1 MLEYSASGPSMEPRG
16 APPQSQEG
24 VPGASKRLRR
34 AEAEGTVRGERR
46 QRRRGAGAAAGRGAG
61 RAERVSEPAPSAL
74 PRAGPAPKA
83 LTQQRV
89 GGVLSLRGPRF
100 SRLQPP
106 PSRFPLSGARGLNT
120 EKVAAL
126 LQKLNSDPQFVLA
139 QNVGTTHDLLDIC
152 LKRATVQGAQH
163 VFQHA
168 VHQEGKPVTNQK
180 SSGRCWIFSCLNVM
194 RLPFMRKLNIEEFEF
209 SQSYLFFWDKV
220 ERCYFFL
227 NAFVDTAQKKEP
239 EDGRLVQYLLTNPAN
254 DGGQWDMLVNII
266 EKYGVVPKKCFPES
280 YTTEATRRM
289 NDILNHKMRE
299 FCIRL
304 RNLVHSGATKGEIS
318 ATQDIMMEEIF
329 RVVCI
334 CLGNPPE
341 TFTWEY
347 RDKDKNY
354 QKIGP
359 ITPLKF
365 YREHVKPLFNMED
378 KICLVNDPRP
388 QHKYNKLYTVDYL
401 SNMVGG
407 RKTLYNNQP
416 IDFLK
421 KMVAASIK
429 DGEAVWFGCDVGKHF
444 NSKLG
449 LSDMNVYDHELV
461 FGVSMKN
468 MNKAER
474 LTFGES
480 LMTHAMTFTAVSEK
494 DDQAGSF
501 LKWRVENSW
510 GEDHGHKGYL
520 CMTDEW
526 FSEYVYEVVVDKKHI
541 PEEVLAVLEQEP
553 IVLPAWD
560 PMGALAE

>member
-1 MLEYSASGPSMEPRG
+1 MSSA
-16 APPQSQEG
+16 
-24 VPGASKRLRR
+24 
-34 AEAEGTVRGERR
+34 
-46 QRRRGAGAAAGRGAG
+46 
-61 RAERVSEPAPSAL
+61 
-74 PRAGPAPKA
+74 
-83 LTQQRV
+83 
-89 GGVLSLRGPRF
+89 
-100 SRLQPP
+100 
-106 PSRFPLSGARGLNT
+106 GLNS

-126 LQKLNSDPQFVLA
+126 IQKLNADPQFVLA

-152 LKRATVQGAQH
+152 LRRATVQATQH

-168 VHQEGKPVTNQK
+168 VSQEGKPVTNQK
-180 SSGRCWIFSCLNVM
+180 ASGRCWIFSCLNVM
-194 RLPFMRKLNIEEFEF
+194 RLPLMKKLNIEEFEF

-227 NAFVDTAQKKEP
+227 NSFVDTAQKEEP
-239 EDGRLVQYLLTNPAN
+239 EDGRLVQYLLSNPAN
-254 DGGQWDMLVNII
+254 DGGQWDMLVNIV
-266 EKYGVVPKKCFPES
+266 EKYGVVPKKCYPES
-280 YTTEATRRM
+280 HTTEATRRM

-304 RNLVHSGATKGEIS
+304 RNLVHSGATKEEIS
-318 ATQDIMMEEIF
+318 TTQDAMMEEVF

-359 ITPLKF
+359 ITPLEF

-388 QHKYNKLYTVDYL
+388 QHKFNKLYTVDYL

-416 IDFLK
+416 IDLLK

-444 NSKLG
+444 NGKLG
-449 LSDMNVYDHELV
+449 LSDMNIYDYELV
-461 FGVSMKN
+461 FGVSLKN

-474 LTFGES
+474 LTFGDS
-480 LMTHAMTFTAVSEK
+480 LMTHAMIFTAVSEK
-494 DDQAGSF
+494 DNQDGVF
-501 LKWRVENSW
+501 TKWRVENSW

-526 FSEYVYEVVVDKKHI
+526 FSEFVYEVVVDRKHV

-553 IVLPAWD
+553 EVLPAWD
-560 PMGALAE
+560 PMGALAK

>member
-1 MLEYSASGPSMEPRG
+1 M
-16 APPQSQEG
+16 
-24 VPGASKRLRR
+24 
-34 AEAEGTVRGERR
+34 
-46 QRRRGAGAAAGRGAG
+46 
-61 RAERVSEPAPSAL
+61 
-74 PRAGPAPKA
+74 AGPAAEAASP
-83 LTQQRV
+83 RV
-89 GGVLSLRGPRF
+89 IPVLPPENPETTVP
-100 SRLQPP
+100 QP
-106 PSRFPLSGARGLNT
+106 GAVATMNNAGLNP

-126 LQKLNSDPQFVLA
+126 IQKLNSDPQFVLA

-168 VHQEGKPVTNQK
+168 VTQEGKPVTNQK

-194 RLPFMRKLNIEEFEF
+194 RLPFMKKLNIEEFEF

-239 EDGRLVQYLLTNPAN
+239 EDGRLVQYLLMNPAN
-254 DGGQWDMLVNII
+254 DGGQWDMLVNIV

-318 ATQDIMMEEIF
+318 ATQDVMMEEIF

-354 QKIGP
+354 QRIGP
-359 ITPLKF
+359 ITPLEF
-365 YREHVKPLFNMED
+365 YREHVKPLFNMEN

-388 QHKYNKLYTVDYL
+388 QHKYNRVYTVDYL

-444 NSKLG
+444 SGKLG

-461 FGVSMKN
+461 FGVSLKN

-494 DDQAGSF
+494 DDQDGAF
-501 LKWRVENSW
+501 VKWRVENSW

-526 FSEYVYEVVVDKKHI
+526 FSEYVYEVVVDRKHV

-560 PMGALAE
+560 PMGALAK